1 MKFKSI
7 RRRKRR
13 ENLEIGTKQQ
23 RRGARRHDVFE
34 SANATVI
41 ITDVAT
47 ENAAAAMMPTDKP
60 APTTVMPVENTM
72 AHADPVTTTAA
83 SKDSDW
89 SILPH
94 PLADIFPLLD
104 EDGLR
109 ALAEDIRANGLREPI
124 VLYEG
129 QILDGRCRYRACEI
143 AGVVADTLDYA
154 GTDPVAFVVS
164 KNLRRRHLTE
174 SQRAMVAALLAELP
188 RGANQH
194 TAAGM
199 PIGTAAELMNV
210 SKRSVARAKEVLRH
224 GDATLVEAAKTGAL
238 TVSAA
243 ANRLR
248 KTKSN
253 KENSA
258 AGSQNEVEGDDDAA
272 PTNVSPLL
280 DREKKARWE
289 RIAKAAAANVNRTVP
304 GAVSDEILT
313 SPPFLDQQDPNTVNA
328 KNDAAFASLTAAW
341 EKAAELR
348 RAWATAPAIVRDHFI
363 VNVLRRQSDEESP
376 AVE

>member
-1 MKFKSI
+1 MKFETI
-7 RRRKRR
+7 QRRKRR

-34 SANATVI
+34 SADATVTT
-41 ITDVAT
+41 TDVAT

-60 APTTVMPVENTM
+60 APTTVMPVENPT
-72 AHADPVTTTAA
+72 AHADPATTTAESSDPDA
-83 SKDSDW
+83 SKKDADW
-89 SILPH
+89 SMPPH
-94 PLADIFPLLD
+94 PLADIFPPLD

-129 QILDGRCRYRACEI
+129 AILDGRCRYRACEI
-143 AGVVADTLDYA
+143 AGVVADTVDYA

-199 PIGTAAELMNV
+199 PIGRAAELMNV

-253 KENSA
+253 QKAPA
-258 AGSQNEVEGDDDAA
+258 AD
-272 PTNVSPLL
+272 
-280 DREKKARWE
+280 
-289 RIAKAAAANVNRTVP
+289 
-304 GAVSDEILT
+304 
-313 SPPFLDQQDPNTVNA
+313 TVNA